1 MKKIRNLKR
10 KATLVAI
17 PFLSTGAILA
27 QRLKATTGKALED
40 AVGTSATSATNI
52 ALIVSGAALAI
63 ALIVV
68 VYKLAHGSN
77 GAKEAL
83 IGWIVAILVYGI
95 AVTYVLTTA

>member
-1 MKKIRNLKR
+1 MKKIRKLKR
-10 KATLVAI
+10 KTALAAI
-17 PFLSTGAILA
+17 PLFSTGVILA
-27 QRLKATTGKALED
+27 QKLKVTTGAQLES
-40 AVGTSATSATNI
+40 AVGTSATSGTNI
-52 ALIVSGAALAI
+52 SLIVAGTALAI

-83 IGWIVAILVYGI
+83 IGWIVAVLVYGI